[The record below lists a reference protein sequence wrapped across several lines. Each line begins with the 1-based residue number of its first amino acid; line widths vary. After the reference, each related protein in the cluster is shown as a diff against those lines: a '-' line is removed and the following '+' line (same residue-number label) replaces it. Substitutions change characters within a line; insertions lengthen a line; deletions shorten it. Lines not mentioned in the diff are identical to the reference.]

1 MPLKIVEPVSIDCVD
16 LEESASP
23 QDLAV
28 ADHLLAV
35 LLLRLYEAQKRA
47 TPEPGA
53 PPHTPPG

>member
-1 MPLKIVEPVSIDCVD
+1 MPLKVVEPVSMDCVE

-35 LLLRLYEAQKRA
+35 LLLRFYEAQKS
-47 TPEPGA
+47 A
-53 PPHTPPG
+53 PPEDRTQTPSS

>member
-1 MPLKIVEPVSIDCVD
+1 MLPKVVEPVSIDCVE

-35 LLLRLYEAQKRA
+35 LLLRFYEAQ
-47 TPEPGA
+47 ES
-53 PPHTPPG
+53 TPPKDGMQIPPS